1 MSFQGTFPR
10 SFSTASIR
18 VHAPTASGVYGIS
31 NGREWLVIQAAANIQ
46 ADLLDYATGA
56 GMDHLS
62 GFKPTGFTFEI
73 CDASRREWR
82 RDALVRQYLPVY
94 ARSQPARQA

>member
-10 SFSTASIR
+10 TFSAASIL

-31 NGREWLVIQAAANIQ
+31 NGRQWLVIQAAVNIQ
-46 ADLLDYATGA
+46 SDLLAYATGA
-56 GMDHLS
+56 GMIGLS
-62 GFKPTGFTFEI
+62 EFKPTGFTYEI

-82 RDALVRQYLPVY
+82 RDALVKQYLPVY
-94 ARSQPARQA
+94 AGTQP